1 MSVRPITI
9 SEERQAYGVPWQG
22 WLGFFGA
29 TQGFLTHLRLNN
41 LRLNGPWMSTAA
53 ARLTLPLFVVGG
65 AATGV
70 MLGAHFFGDAEL
82 RRLH

>member
-1 MSVRPITI
+1 
-9 SEERQAYGVPWQG
+9 
-22 WLGFFGA
+22 
-29 TQGFLTHLRLNN
+29 
-41 LRLNGPWMSTAA
+41 MSTAA